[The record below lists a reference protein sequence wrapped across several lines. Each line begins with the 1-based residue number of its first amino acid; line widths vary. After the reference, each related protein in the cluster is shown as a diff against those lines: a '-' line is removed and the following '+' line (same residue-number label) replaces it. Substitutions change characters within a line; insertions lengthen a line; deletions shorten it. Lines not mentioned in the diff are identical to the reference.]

1 MSIARGL
8 DSDPRHADHLLAL
21 AGHVPAALL
30 ELGGWD
36 NTLASVAELLA
47 DPSLSGSAKAEFRE
61 VVRILARR
69 WARPEPKLE

>member
-1 MSIARGL
+1 
-8 DSDPRHADHLLAL
+8 
-21 AGHVPAALL
+21 VPAALL
-30 ELGGWD
+30 GLGGRD

-61 VVRILARR
+61 VVRVVAGR